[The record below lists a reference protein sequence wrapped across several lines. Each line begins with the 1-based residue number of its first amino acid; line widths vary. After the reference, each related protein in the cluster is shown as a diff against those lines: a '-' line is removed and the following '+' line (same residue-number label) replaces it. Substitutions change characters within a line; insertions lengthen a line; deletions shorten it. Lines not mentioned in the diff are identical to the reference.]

1 MSDAV
6 ATLEKEKLG
15 YHADGMWHHFVN
27 YRCDYCAFDSV
38 VEEQMQR
45 HIAEVHYF
53 KLFGDQVEI
62 PLEAE
67 IFDASGRKVESRRP
81 THEELAELERRF
93 RQARLEQ
100 QAGYEG

>member
-6 ATLEKEKLG
+6 ATSEKLG
-15 YHADGMWHHFVN
+15 YHVDGMWHDLDKYQCN
-27 YRCDYCAFDSV
+27 YCSYDSV
-38 VEEQMQR
+38 VEAQMQR

-53 KLFGDQVEI
+53 QLFGDQVEI

-67 IFDASGRKVESRRP
+67 IFDASGNKVESRRP

-100 QAGYEG
+100 QDGYEG

>member
-6 ATLEKEKLG
+6 ATSEKLG
-15 YHADGMWHHFVN
+15 YHVDGMWHDFVK
-27 YRCDYCAFDSV
+27 YQCDYCPYDSV
-38 VEEQMQR
+38 VEAQMQK

-100 QAGYEG
+100 QDGYEG